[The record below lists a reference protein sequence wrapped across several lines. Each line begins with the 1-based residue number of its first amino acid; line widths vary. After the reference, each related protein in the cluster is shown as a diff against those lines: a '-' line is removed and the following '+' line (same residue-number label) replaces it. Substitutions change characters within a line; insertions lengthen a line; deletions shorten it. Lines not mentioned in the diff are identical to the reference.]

1 MMRPADVARLH
12 TVTAPVL
19 ALHDPTTVLVEISRP
34 HPETDTTLS
43 QLFAVDLTRPGAAPE
58 RVTHGWHDSALRRAD
73 RTAGF
78 LRAARDTPPQ
88 LHIATG
94 SGEARP
100 VTDAPLGVT
109 AFALRPDGTE
119 AAWIAREPEPGR
131 YGTDPEIGPEAEAPR
146 RITRAK
152 YLANGVGYVLD
163 RPARLFRAPLTAP
176 AAGPAPAAA
185 DDSGTADTTG
195 LLGAEDVP
203 RPQRLPAPA
212 GDVRDPQYSP
222 SGSVLS
228 IIADLPTGDADV
240 DTRSTVWLVN
250 EQETTPLDL
259 GDVAV
264 AHHLWVDDSTL
275 LFTASS
281 RAGGPT
287 DFVARTLGLHRHDR
301 STGTT
306 VRLTDEESVELADI
320 APVLSSQDSVLAV
333 IVSDG
338 AQRIVRIPIARR
350 STPVTAAD
358 LAPLTPADH
367 VVDGFVELPDSTLVY
382 TAGTPASTGEVHR
395 LGHPGAAPQALT
407 ALSRIDEPVIPTPI
421 AADSPLGEVHG
432 WVAMPPGEGPF
443 PVVLNIHGGP
453 FAQYSHAL
461 FDETQVLVEAGYG
474 VVWSNP
480 RGSHGRG
487 RAWGAAVQGDLADP
501 AAADVLAV
509 LEAALAAHPQL
520 DRERLGIQGGS
531 YGGYLTAMIIGS
543 DQRFAGAIVERGYLV
558 PQSFIGT
565 SDIGRFFSEGYTG
578 TDPAGIARQSPLGRV
593 PAVRTPTLV
602 MHSELDHRCP
612 LEQAQQYFAALQR
625 AGVSSEL
632 LVFPGENHELSRSGR
647 PRHRIQRFEAVLDWW
662 SRVFGTGTSIGTNS
676 GTSTGTDSGEQD

>member
-12 TVTAPVL
+12 TVTAPVPDP
-19 ALHDPTTVLVEISRP
+19 HDPARVLVEIARP
-34 HPETDTTLS
+34 HPESDTTLS
-43 QLFAVDLTRPGAAPE
+43 QLFAVDVSRPGTAPE

-73 RTAGF
+73 RTAGL
-78 LRAARDTPPQ
+78 LRAARDAPAQ

-94 SGEARP
+94 TGEARP
-100 VTDAPLGVT
+100 VSDAPLGVT
-109 AFALRPDGTE
+109 AFALRPDGAE
-119 AAWIAREPEPGR
+119 AAWVAREPEPGR

-152 YLANGVGYVLD
+152 YLSNGVGYVLD

-185 DDSGTADTTG
+185 DDPADTAG
-195 LLGAEDVP
+195 LLGAADVP
-203 RPQRLPAPA
+203 RPERLPAPA

-222 SGSVLS
+222 SGTLLSV
-228 IIADLPTGDADV
+228 IADVPTADADV
-240 DTRSTVWLVN
+240 DTRSTVWLVT
-250 EQETTPLDL
+250 EDGPSPLEL

-264 AHHLWVDDSTL
+264 SHHLWVDDSTL

-301 STGTT
+301 DTGTT
-306 VRLTDEESVELADI
+306 VRLTDEESVELADL
-320 APVLSSQDSVLAV
+320 APVLSRQDSVLAV
-333 IVSDG
+333 LVSDG
-338 AQRIVRIPIARR
+338 AQRIVRIPIAQRT
-350 STPVTAAD
+350 TPLGAAELD
-358 LAPLTPADH
+358 PLTPADH
-367 VVDGFVELPDSTLVY
+367 VVDGLVELPDGSLVY

-395 LGHPGAAPQALT
+395 LERPGAAPQALT
-407 ALSRIDEPVIPTPI
+407 ALSRIADPVIPTPI
-421 AADSPLGEVHG
+421 AANSPLGEVHG
-432 WVAMPPGEGPF
+432 WVAMPPGDGPF

-461 FDETQVLVEAGYG
+461 FNETQVLVAAGYG
-474 VVWSNP
+474 VVWCNP

-543 DQRFAGAIVERGYLV
+543 DQRFSGAIVERGYLV

-565 SDIGRFFSEGYTG
+565 SDIGRFFSEEYTG
-578 TDPAGIARQSPLGRV
+578 ADPAEIARQSPLGRV

-625 AGVSSEL
+625 AGVDSEL

-662 SRVFGTGTSIGTNS
+662 SRVFAHGTGT
-676 GTSTGTDSGEQD
+676 GEQD

>member
-1 MMRPADVARLH
+1 MMKPSDVAHLH
-12 TVTAPVL
+12 TVTHPVRSP
-19 ALHDPTTVLVEISRP
+19 HDPATVLVEIARP
-34 HPETDTTLS
+34 HPDSDTTLS
-43 QLFAVDLTRPGAAPE
+43 QLFAVDLDRPGAAPE
-58 RVTHGWHDSALRRAD
+58 RVTHGWHDSALRFAG
-73 RTAGF
+73 RTAGL
-78 LRAARDTPPQ
+78 LRAARDARAQ

-94 SGEARP
+94 TGEARP
-100 VTDAPLGVT
+100 VTDAPLGVS
-109 AFALRPDGTE
+109 AFALRPDGAA
-119 AAWIAREPEPGR
+119 AAWVAREPEPGR
-131 YGTDPEIGPEAEAPR
+131 YGTDPDIGPEAEAPR

-152 YLANGVGYVLD
+152 YLSNGVGYVLD
-163 RPARLFRAPLTAP
+163 RPARLFLTPLTAP

-185 DDSGTADTTG
+185 DDATDTTG

-203 RPQRLPAPA
+203 EPQRLPAPA

-222 SGSVLS
+222 SGSLLS
-228 IIADLPTGDADV
+228 VIADVPSGDADV
-240 DTRSTVWLVN
+240 DTRSTVWLVG
-250 EQETTPLDL
+250 EQEATPLDL

-264 AHHLWVDDSTL
+264 SHHLWLDDSTL

-281 RAGGPT
+281 RAGGAT

-301 STGTT
+301 ATGTT

-320 APVLSSQDSVLAV
+320 APALSRQGSVLAV
-333 IVSDG
+333 TVSDG
-338 AQRIVRIPIARR
+338 AQRIVRIPIAGT
-350 STPVTAAD
+350 STPSTAAD
-358 LAPLTPADH
+358 LDPLTPADH
-367 VVDGFVELPDSTLVY
+367 VVDGLVELPDGSLVY
-382 TAGTPASTGEVHR
+382 TAGTPASAGEVHR
-395 LGHPGAAPQALT
+395 LGSRDAAPQALT
-407 ALSRIDEPVIPTPI
+407 ALSRIADPVIPTPI
-421 AADSPLGEVHG
+421 AAASPLGEIHG
-432 WVAMPPGEGPF
+432 WVAMPRGEGPF
-443 PVVLNIHGGP
+443 PVILNIHGGP

-520 DRERLGIQGGS
+520 DPERLGIQGGS

-578 TDPAGIARQSPLGRV
+578 TDPEDIARQSPLGRV

-625 AGVSSEL
+625 AGVPSEL

-662 SRVFGTGTSIGTNS
+662 SRVFAPGSRAPAADGAPGT
-676 GTSTGTDSGEQD
+676 GEQD